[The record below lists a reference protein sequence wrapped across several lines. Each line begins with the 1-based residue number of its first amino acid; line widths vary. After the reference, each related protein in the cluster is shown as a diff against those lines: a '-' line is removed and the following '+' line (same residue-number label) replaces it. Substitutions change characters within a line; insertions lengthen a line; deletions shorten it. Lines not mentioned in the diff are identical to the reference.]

1 MKTLNIGVILL
12 KTLKVTHRSD
22 KQVRYDYYVYVLQ
35 SIAA

>member
-22 KQVRYDYYVYVLQ
+22 KQVTDYYVYVLQ
-35 SIAA
+35 SMAA